1 VSQVTLVPILL
12 WLAALA
18 SAAVAIWQG
27 PRPVDRSFAI
37 DRLLRYLFVFP
48 LGLLGLWAFLGHV
61 FFAEQSAASIG
72 WAPSPFQ
79 YEVGVANIALAALYA
94 AFRDFEARLAVA
106 IAVACFLIGA
116 GIEHIRDIVE
126 AGNLALGNAG
136 PIMVTDFLTP
146 IAVLAL
152 LFVAN
157 GKRRPK
163 SPATLALEA
172 ELENAR
178 KAMRQ
183 YRSALSELARD

>member
-1 VSQVTLVPILL
+1 MARAAANRSQLPHR
-12 WLAALA
+12 
-18 SAAVAIWQG
+18 SAAPLPVRVPARTVG
-27 PRPVDRSFAI
+27 ALGVSRPC
-37 DRLLRYLFVFP
+37 L
-48 LGLLGLWAFLGHV
+48 
-61 FFAEQSAASIG
+61 FAEQSAASIG
-72 WAPSPFQ
+72 WAPRPFQ
-79 YEVGVANIALAALYA
+79 YEVGVANLGLALAALYA
-94 AFRDFEARLAVA
+94 AFRGYEARLAVG
-106 IAVACFLIGA
+106 IAAACFLIGA
-116 GIEHIRDIVE
+116 GIGHIRDIVE
-126 AGNLALGNAG
+126 AGNLAPGNAG

-183 YRSALSELARD
+183 YRTALSQLGKD

>member
-1 VSQVTLVPILL
+1 MGVSRPCLFRRAVGRVD
-12 WLAALA
+12 WLGAA
-18 SAAVAIWQG
+18 
-27 PRPVDRSFAI
+27 
-37 DRLLRYLFVFP
+37 
-48 LGLLGLWAFLGHV
+48 
-61 FFAEQSAASIG
+61 
-72 WAPSPFQ
+72 PFQ
-79 YEVGVANIALAALYA
+79 YEVGVANLGLALAALYA
-94 AFRDFEARLAVA
+94 AFRGYEARLAVG
-106 IAVACFLIGA
+106 IAAASFLIGA
-116 GIEHIRDIVE
+116 GIGHIRDIVE
-126 AGNLALGNAG
+126 AGNLAPGNAG

-183 YRSALSELARD
+183 YRTALSQLGKD